1 MIEARDLVKRYGDFV
16 ALDGVSFDCRTA
28 ECFGVIGH
36 NGAGKTTLLKC
47 LAGLVEPT
55 AGSLVVDGIDVLA
68 DPVALKERLGYLSEE
83 SRLYETM
90 TVPDYLGFFGELY
103 GLSRETVVERQERLL
118 GALGLDH
125 GNKRCAELSKGM
137 KRKVAIARSLIHDPS
152 LLVYD
157 EPTSGLDPMTS
168 RYIADYLAELR
179 GRGKTIVLS
188 AHNLYQVEALCD
200 HVLILSKGRCAA
212 FGSMDELRSRF
223 GPPTYRVFFALPA
236 GRAPD
241 PALSAVVDG
250 AGYRAEAASIE
261 EMNAITAAVAIEGGR
276 VERVESHSPSL
287 EEMLVALGGNG
298 ALRTGP

>member
-16 ALDGVSFDCRTA
+16 ALDGVSFDCLTA

-47 LAGLVEPT
+47 LAGLVQPT
-55 AGSLVVDGIDVLA
+55 SGSLVVDGIDVLA

-223 GPPTYRVFFALPA
+223 GPPTYRVHFSLPA
-236 GRAPD
+236 GRSPD
-241 PALSAVVDG
+241 PSLAAVVDG
-250 AGYRAEAASIE
+250 AGFSVEAASIE
-261 EMNAITAAVAIEGGR
+261 EMNTLTAAVAAEGGR

>member
-1 MIEARDLVKRYGDFV
+1 MIEARALVKRYGDFA

-47 LAGLVEPT
+47 LAGLIEPT
-55 AGSLVVDGIDVLA
+55 EGTLVVDGIDVVA
-68 DPVALKERLGYLSEE
+68 DPVALKARLGYLSEE

-90 TVPDYLGFFGELY
+90 TVPDYLGFFGEIY
-103 GLSRETVVERQERLL
+103 GLSKATVRERQERLL
-118 GALGLDH
+118 AALALDH
-125 GNKRCAELSKGM
+125 GGKRCAELSKGM

-179 GRGKTIVLS
+179 SRGKTIVLS

-200 HVLILSKGRCAA
+200 HVLILSKGKIAA
-212 FGSMDELRSRF
+212 FGSMDELRDRF
-223 GPPTYRVFFALPA
+223 GPVTYRVVFSLPA
-236 GRAPD
+236 GARPD
-241 PALSAVVDG
+241 PALTAVPDG
-250 AGYRAEAASIE
+250 AGYRVEVETIEA
-261 EMNAITAAVAIEGGR
+261 MHGVTAAIATTGGR

-287 EEMLVALGGNG
+287 EEMLLALG
-298 ALRTGP
+298 R

>member
-1 MIEARDLVKRYGDFV
+1 MIEARALIKRYGDFT

-47 LAGLVEPT
+47 LAGLVQPT
-55 AGSLVVDGIDVLA
+55 EGTLFVDGIDVVA
-68 DPVALKERLGYLSEE
+68 DQVALKARLGYLSEE

-103 GLSRETVVERQERLL
+103 GLSRATVRERQERLL
-118 GALGLDH
+118 AALALDH
-125 GNKRCAELSKGM
+125 GGKRCAELSKGM

-179 GRGKTIVLS
+179 SRGKTIVLS

-200 HVLILSKGRCAA
+200 HVLILSKGKIAA
-212 FGSMDELRSRF
+212 FGSMDELRDRF
-223 GPPTYRVFFALPA
+223 GSVTYRILFSLPA
-236 GRAPD
+236 GVRPD
-241 PALSAVVDG
+241 PALAAVPDG
-250 AGYRAEAASIE
+250 AGYRAEAETIE
-261 EMNAITAAVAIEGGR
+261 AMHGVTAAIAADGGR

-287 EEMLVALGGNG
+287 EEMLLALG
-298 ALRTGP
+298 R